1 MFEEDGC
8 VIFSLL
14 FVVTFFETTENKC
27 GGASNKIDEYFS
39 LCSLWLTSMKPR
51 RAQRG
56 SRYKEDCCVIFSV
69 FFVVNFFETT
79 EGTKRES
86 L

>member
-27 GGASNKIDEYFS
+27 GGASNKIVEYFS
-39 LCSLWLTSMKPR
+39 LDSLWLTFLQPQ

-56 SRYKEDCCVIFSV
+56 VAIKKIVE
-69 FFVVNFFETT
+69 
-79 EGTKRES
+79 
-86 L
+86 